1 MAVMGR
7 QALFLLQKIFYR
19 GILMIKMKAKS
30 ISSVWLFFNKFF
42 KKKIMKLTRDSY
54 TKLMQEL
61 EKKKTTI
68 RKEISDKIRDTK
80 EFGDLSE
87 NTAYD
92 NAREQEAFNEGR
104 IKELE
109 NILREAKI
117 ITINADKSKV
127 SIGDTVELSY
137 DNKKIEVIIVDSQ
150 QANPEEKKIS
160 IESPLGKAILKHKQG
175 DIIDVETPNGKIT
188 YKVIKI
194 K

>member
-1 MAVMGR
+1 
-7 QALFLLQKIFYR
+7 
-19 GILMIKMKAKS
+19 
-30 ISSVWLFFNKFF
+30 
-42 KKKIMKLTRDSY
+42 MKLTRDSY

>member
-1 MAVMGR
+1 
-7 QALFLLQKIFYR
+7 
-19 GILMIKMKAKS
+19 
-30 ISSVWLFFNKFF
+30 
-42 KKKIMKLTRDSY
+42 MKLTRDSY

-117 ITINADKSKV
+117 ITIKADKSKV

>member
-1 MAVMGR
+1 
-7 QALFLLQKIFYR
+7 
-19 GILMIKMKAKS
+19 
-30 ISSVWLFFNKFF
+30 
-42 KKKIMKLTRDSY
+42 MKLTRDSY

-68 RKEISDKIRDTK
+68 RKEISNKIRDTK

>member
-1 MAVMGR
+1 
-7 QALFLLQKIFYR
+7 
-19 GILMIKMKAKS
+19 MIKMKAKS

>member
-1 MAVMGR
+1 
-7 QALFLLQKIFYR
+7 
-19 GILMIKMKAKS
+19 MIKMKAKS

-42 KKKIMKLTRDSY
+42 KKIMKLTRDSY

-68 RKEISDKIRDTK
+68 RKEISNKIRDTK

>member
-1 MAVMGR
+1 
-7 QALFLLQKIFYR
+7 
-19 GILMIKMKAKS
+19 MIKMKAKS

-42 KKKIMKLTRDSY
+42 KKIMKLTRDSY
-54 TKLMQEL
+54 TKLKQEL
-61 EKKKTTI
+61 EKKKTII
-68 RKEISDKIRDTK
+68 RKEISDKIRDAK

-87 NTAYD
+87 NTAYE

-109 NILREAKI
+109 NILRQAKI
-117 ITINADKSKV
+117 ITIKVDKSKV

-160 IESPLGKAILKHKQG
+160 IESPLGKAILKHKES
-175 DIIDVETPNGKIT
+175 DIVEVEIPNGKVI
-188 YKVIKI
+188 YKVLKI

>member
-1 MAVMGR
+1 
-7 QALFLLQKIFYR
+7 
-19 GILMIKMKAKS
+19 MIKKANSNIYASMFLRNFLK
-30 ISSVWLFFNKFF
+30 N
-42 KKKIMKLTRDSY
+42 IMKLTRDSY
-54 TKLMQEL
+54 TKLKQEL
-61 EKKKTTI
+61 EKKKTII
-68 RKEISDKIRDTK
+68 RKEISDKIRDAK

-87 NTAYD
+87 NTAYE

-109 NILREAKI
+109 NILRQAKI
-117 ITINADKSKV
+117 ITIKVDKSKV

-160 IESPLGKAILKHKQG
+160 IESPLGKAILKHKES
-175 DIIDVETPNGKIT
+175 DIVEVEIPNGKVI
-188 YKVIKI
+188 YKVLKI